1 MISAAPVE
9 PVTAPADH
17 GAELKRGA
25 LTNTVALLASNF
37 RGVFTFLVARLLGP
51 AILGAFL
58 VAWNTVELLSKF
70 SLFGIEN
77 TLIAFIAR
85 AEAAGDHAR
94 SHGFFRLAVFLAL
107 AQSSLVACV
116 AFFAIRIFG
125 ERLGFEHQ
133 LIAPLSVMI
142 FSLPGIALY
151 AANTAVS
158 RGMKVMRHDI
168 FSRGLTE
175 SSVTSVAFLIALS
188 LGARIFGPAYA
199 AVAGTSASGIVA
211 FFLARSLFRRVPL
224 PQQFNYRAEAKHL
237 LGYAANI
244 SIYEVLNAFIVRLDV
259 IMLAGFVGRAPGV
272 TLPAVGIYGAVV
284 EVAAGLR
291 KVNQAFNPIFAPV
304 VAGLTIGGKQD
315 RAAAEFGRVAQW
327 MLWVLIPLFAV
338 MIFAGGTILS
348 IYGAAFRE
356 GWPWLVIVAIACGT
370 NAFVGLAETVI
381 MVQKPRLNVW
391 NSAITCV
398 LAVIAN
404 FFLIQTFGVMGAAF
418 GILLPYVLLGILR
431 RRALRK
437 VFKWR
442 NPWAGISPPFLGALI
457 ALPLAIILR
466 LTIHGIVGE
475 IASAAAFLATYFV
488 AWRYYRA
495 RAMAAADG

>member
-1 MISAAPVE
+1 MSITAIAPSV
-9 PVTAPADH
+9 APTDH

-25 LTNTVALLASNF
+25 LTNTIALLASNF

-58 VAWNTVELLSKF
+58 VGWNTIEVLSKL
-70 SLFGIEN
+70 SLFGLDN
-77 TLIAFIAR
+77 TVIAFIAR
-85 AEAAGDHAR
+85 AEAAGDRAR
-94 SHGFFRLAVFLAL
+94 SHALFRLAAFLAL
-107 AQSSLVACV
+107 TLSSLLALI
-116 AFFAIRIFG
+116 AFTALHFLG
-125 ERLGFEHQ
+125 ERLRLQ
-133 LIAPLSVMI
+133 RAVIAPLSVMV
-142 FSLPGIALY
+142 FSLPGMSLY

-175 SSVTSVAFLIALS
+175 SITTSAVFLLALS
-188 LGARIFGPAYA
+188 LGARSLGPAFA
-199 AVAGTSASGIVA
+199 AVAGTSTSGIVA
-211 FFLARSLFRRVPL
+211 FLLARSLFRAAPL
-224 PQQFNYRAEAKHL
+224 PTHFAYGKEAARL
-237 LGYAANI
+237 LSYAANI
-244 SIYEVLNAFIVRLDV
+244 SAYDFLNAIIMRLDV
-259 IMLAGFVGRAPGV
+259 VMLAAFVGRSPGV
-272 TLPAVGIYGAVV
+272 TLPMVGIYGAVV
-284 EVAAGLR
+284 EVAGGLR
-291 KVNQAFNPIFAPV
+291 KVSQAFTPIFAPV
-304 VAGLTIGGKQD
+304 IAGLTIDGKQE

-327 MLWVLIPLFAV
+327 MLWVLVPLLAV

-348 IYGAAFRE
+348 IYGSAFRQ

-398 LAVIAN
+398 IAIVAN
-404 FFLIQTFGVMGAAF
+404 LFLIHTFGVMGAAF

-442 NPWAGISPPFLGALI
+442 NPWAGISPPFIGALF

-475 IASAAAFLATYFV
+475 IAGAAVFLAVYFF
-488 AWRYYRA
+488 AWRRD
-495 RAMAAADG
+495 RRLRKS